1 MTRYKMLGRI
11 ELSCYSFDLVYR
23 PGNDNI
29 PPDTLSRA
37 TCATATQDSLCKFHQ
52 SLCHPGITR
61 LWHFVRAKNLPHS
74 LEKLKQ
80 MTNVCPICCECK
92 PKFSRPEETH
102 LIKSRQPFERM
113 NIDFKGPLPTTN
125 KNRYFLNIIDEFSRL
140 PFVFPFPDVSRTTV
154 VKCVTTLFSL
164 FGMPVYVHSDRGA
177 SFMSH
182 ELRAF
187 LTEKGAAMSRTTGYN
202 PGGNG
207 QVEKFH
213 GTIWKALTM
222 CLRSKNLPIQHWQ
235 DVLPDVLHSVRSLLC
250 SATNETSHE
259 RFLGFSRRRSVLDWQ
274 FCSLV
279 VSFPWFCLCQ
289 ASGPLRKGAD
299 WGGVEG
305 RIAELK

>member
-1 MTRYKMLGRI
+1 
-11 ELSCYSFDLVYR
+11 
-23 PGNDNI
+23 
-29 PPDTLSRA
+29 
-37 TCATATQDSLCKFHQ
+37 
-52 SLCHPGITR
+52 
-61 LWHFVRAKNLPHS
+61 
-74 LEKLKQ
+74 

-102 LIKSRQPFERM
+102 LIKSTQPFERM

-202 PGGNG
+202 PAGNG

-213 GTIWKALTM
+213 GTIWKVLTM

-259 RFLGFSRRRSVLDWQ
+259 RFLGFSRRRSVLDW
-274 FCSLV
+274 
-279 VSFPWFCLCQ
+279 
-289 ASGPLRKGAD
+289 
-299 WGGVEG
+299 
-305 RIAELK
+305 